1 MIRQPPACYY
11 SSRLFAW
18 FLLGIASLSAFLS
31 TPALADDP
39 PAVLTNAADVL
50 ALSKDEAEKGIPV
63 VVRGVVTAAEPTWR
77 GQFFVQDGTS
87 GVFVVN
93 RSDPHPEPGDL
104 VEVKGFTQIGAF
116 APTIS

>member
-1 MIRQPPACYY
+1 MIRQPPASEY
-11 SSRLFAW
+11 SSRLYVW
-18 FLLGIASLSAFLS
+18 FLLVIASLSGFVS
-31 TPALADDP
+31 PALADET

-77 GQFFVQDGTS
+77 GQFFVEDGSS